1 MVENLTMNIIFKQ
14 AALLPGL
21 VLITLL
27 LSSFTSKAEPYLA
40 YKNNLKCMACH
51 VNPDG
56 GGQRN
61 NFGRAFGQTI
71 LPAKTNSFDSNKLAQ
86 LTQYLTIGSDARFNA
101 NAQKDKNELTSKSF
115 EVSSVLLYANI
126 VFADTGLSFYIDEQ
140 IAPGSALN
148 REAWAMMSFA
158 SGNLLKVGK
167 MFLPYGI
174 RIEDDGAFIRQV
186 TGMNFDNGDNGIE
199 YTVNYQ
205 RSAINLFMA
214 NGTSQLINDDDN
226 FLYGIRAEHL
236 FSDYR
241 LGTSLVFN
249 NNEQQTKMFNLYSGA
264 TWGNFTLLA
273 EVDLITFKPINN
285 VSSAQIKQLITFV
298 EINYQWQKGLNFKI
312 TAEYFDPDQDID
324 ENQQTR
330 YSFVTEYTPIA
341 NVQLRLGLRTKED
354 IPQKPSQSYDLIF
367 LQSHFY
373 F

>member
-1 MVENLTMNIIFKQ
+1 MSILFKQ
-14 AALLPGL
+14 TALLPGL

-27 LSSFTSKAEPYLA
+27 LTSFTSKAEPYLA
-40 YKNNLKCMACH
+40 YQNKMKCMACH

-61 NFGRAFGQTI
+61 DFGRAYGQTV
-71 LPAKTNSFDSNKLAQ
+71 LPAKTNSFDVNKLAQ

-101 NAQKDKNELTSKSF
+101 NVQKDNDELTSKSF

-126 VFADTGLSFYIDEQ
+126 VFANTGLSFYLDEQ
-140 IAPGSALN
+140 VAPGSAIN
-148 REAWAMMSFA
+148 REAWAMMSFD
-158 SGNLLKVGK
+158 SGDMLKVGK

-174 RIEDDGAFIRQV
+174 RVEDNGAFIRQV
-186 TGMNFDNGDNGIE
+186 TGMNFNNGDNGIE
-199 YTVNYQ
+199 YTLNYEK
-205 RSAINLFMA
+205 SAVNLFMA
-214 NGTSQLINDDDN
+214 NGTSQLTNDDDN

-236 FSDYR
+236 FSNYR
-241 LGTSLVFN
+241 LGSSLVFN
-249 NNEQQTKMFNLYSGA
+249 DNEQKTKMFNLYSGA
-264 TWGNFTLLA
+264 KWGGFTLLA
-273 EVDLITFKPINN
+273 EIDIITLDPINS
-285 VSSAQIKQLITFV
+285 VSSEQIKQLITFA
-298 EINYQWQKGLNFKI
+298 EINYQWQKGLNFKL

-330 YSFVTEYTPIA
+330 YSFVTEYTPIT
-341 NVQLRLGLRTKED
+341 NVQLRLGIRTKED